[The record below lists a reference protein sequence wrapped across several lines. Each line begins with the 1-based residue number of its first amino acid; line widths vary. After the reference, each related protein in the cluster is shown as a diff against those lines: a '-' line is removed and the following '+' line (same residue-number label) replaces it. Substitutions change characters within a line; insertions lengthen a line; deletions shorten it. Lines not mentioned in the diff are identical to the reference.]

1 MIYMDKNENGRT
13 KKLSALDVFVI
24 VLACLAAAGL
34 VVRVAVGRGGALPE
48 DAPVKG
54 EYALTFEISSMKASG
69 GSELVSGDV
78 MYTESG
84 EVFGT
89 VSGRLSVTPAKIY
102 TEDAD
107 GKYVLSYSNGEGD
120 SAAVDVK
127 GVIKTEGYKTDY
139 GFLVGGRIFASPGYE
154 ITLHT
159 DKLTASVK
167 VIDIAKVTD

>member
-1 MIYMDKNENGRT
+1 MDKNENGRT
-13 KKLSALDVFVI
+13 KRLSALDVFVI
-24 VLACLAAAGL
+24 VLACLAFAGL
-34 VVRVAVGRGGALPE
+34 VIRIALGRDGALPE

-54 EYALTFEISSMKASG
+54 EYAVTFEIASLKAIG
-69 GSELVSGDV
+69 GSELSSGDMV
-78 MYTESG
+78 YTENG

-89 VSGRLSVTPAKIY
+89 VSGRLPVTPARIY

-107 GKYVLSYSNGEGD
+107 GKYVLSYSSGEGD
-120 SAAVDVK
+120 SATVDVK

-139 GFLVGGRIFASPGYE
+139 GFLVGGKIFASPGYE

-159 DKLTASVK
+159 DKLTANVR